1 VGLGACFPYFQDGM
15 ADPDNHATS
24 QPLAPRRSSLLRTSW
39 GYLFPTLLFLLIVEG
54 IFRAYPHQDSDKTIS
69 GFVVPDPE
77 LVWRLKI
84 HSTGPVAT
92 NDLGLRD
99 DPLRK
104 DADVKI
110 LLLGDSVSWGDS
122 ILQRELIFAS
132 LMEEKLA
139 HLTAGKT
146 FEVINAGVPGYST
159 FQEKRYLEL
168 HGDEFD
174 LDLVILQ
181 FCLND
186 VVERYQILAAYGG
199 DNMTLGIDTRE
210 AVRGLHGLLLRN
222 SQFYEQVIRW
232 LQQRSRKGE
241 LYSVSRLAM
250 DELSPELEDAW
261 NQTLGELDG
270 ILRWTS
276 EREIPTLLLITPYN
290 FQLLS
295 PRRSAQPQERLIAH
309 VKNRNIVV
317 LDLLP
322 AFVAAK
328 REQSLDLFVDA
339 NHFSVDGHR
348 LAAELLAK
356 KTREILFSDQH

>member
-1 VGLGACFPYFQDGM
+1 
-15 ADPDNHATS
+15 
-24 QPLAPRRSSLLRTSW
+24 
-39 GYLFPTLLFLLIVEG
+39 
-54 IFRAYPHQDSDKTIS
+54 
-69 GFVVPDPE
+69 
-77 LVWRLKI
+77 
-84 HSTGPVAT
+84 
-92 NDLGLRD
+92 
-99 DPLRK
+99 
-104 DADVKI
+104 
-110 LLLGDSVSWGDS
+110 
-122 ILQRELIFAS
+122 
-132 LMEEKLA
+132 MEEKLA